1 MFSETLEVER
11 VNSGGF
17 QLCLGRLVF
26 MACCK
31 EVECKSIECCRR
43 WVDTWT
49 SFSGLVLGLHFM
61 SFISLGRMVP
71 ESVKIL
77 DKSRIKIADLLPT
90 SSCKLLE
97 HRTLTRNGRIILSSS
112 RGR

>member
-1 MFSETLEVER
+1 
-11 VNSGGF
+11 
-17 QLCLGRLVF
+17 
-26 MACCK
+26 
-31 EVECKSIECCRR
+31 
-43 WVDTWT
+43 
-49 SFSGLVLGLHFM
+49 M